1 MYNEDSMTYEETLKG
16 IIDKDS
22 ITALVGLIEQHKNWG
37 GGGNSRVPTSVIV
50 LLVDAIKQLK
60 EGTYAGK

>member
-22 ITALVGLIEQHKNWG
+22 INEKIILPQQRLDLDVH
-37 GGGNSRVPTSVIV
+37 
-50 LLVDAIKQLK
+50 
-60 EGTYAGK
+60 GTDQED